1 MNRTPGTI
9 STPLSDFDLFANSP
23 FMEGAVGA
31 DGAVLEN
38 HSAFAA
44 VNPVAVPPKAS
55 PNGSTPIP
63 PGAGSDP

>member
-1 MNRTPGTI
+1 
-9 STPLSDFDLFANSP
+9 
-23 FMEGAVGA
+23 MEGAVGA